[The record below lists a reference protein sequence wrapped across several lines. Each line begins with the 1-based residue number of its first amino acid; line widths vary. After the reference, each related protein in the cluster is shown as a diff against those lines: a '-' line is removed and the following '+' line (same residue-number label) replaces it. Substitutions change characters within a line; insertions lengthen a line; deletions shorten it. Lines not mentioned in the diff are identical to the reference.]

1 MSDFSRADWWRAM
14 LDKSTDP
21 SNDVMVAPFVFL
33 FPARTIF
40 QETSTEMDDKTVKK
54 IDCCR
59 FANDTF
65 FVCFF
70 FFPKRQ
76 MIFTSEDNKFSRVY
90 VIKRTEN
97 FRSSRT
103 LFFGPRLRAK
113 PLL

>member
-1 MSDFSRADWWRAM
+1 M

-21 SNDVMVAPFVFL
+21 RNDVMVAPFVFP

-54 IDCCR
+54 STVVDLL
-59 FANDTF
+59 TKH
-65 FVCFF
+65 F

-76 MIFTSEDNKFSRVY
+76 VIFTSEDNKFSRVY
-90 VIKRTEN
+90 VIKRTGN
-97 FRSSRT
+97 FRSCKT
-103 LFFGPRLRAK
+103 LFFGPWLRAK

>member
-1 MSDFSRADWWRAM
+1 M

-21 SNDVMVAPFVFL
+21 RNDVMVAPFVFPFL
-33 FPARTIF
+33 ARTIL
-40 QETSTEMDDKTVKK
+40 QETSTETDDKTIK

-59 FANDTF
+59 FADNTF

-70 FFPKRQ
+70 FPKRQ
-76 MIFTSEDNKFSRVY
+76 VMFTSEDNKFSRLY

-113 PLL
+113 PLLRK

>member
-54 IDCCR
+54 KSTVVDLLTIH
-59 FANDTF
+59 FLF
-65 FVCFF
+65 GF
-70 FFPKRQ
+70 FFPK
-76 MIFTSEDNKFSRVY
+76 DK
-90 VIKRTEN
+90 
-97 FRSSRT
+97 
-103 LFFGPRLRAK
+103 
-113 PLL
+113 